1 MVISEGVSQNEQ
13 CDDESRVKLSILSA
27 LRYSLVAKNR
37 EIMNLQAEME
47 EIETYLKTTEEE
59 AETLKTE
66 ICNKTT
72 TPDTL
77 DIETLCVDA
86 SVRDCCEVSIKAS
99 YNYSAVRNC

>member
-13 CDDESRVKLSILSA
+13 CDDESRVKLSILSG

-47 EIETYLKTTEEE
+47 KIETYLKTTEEK

-86 SVRDCCEVSIKAS
+86 SVRDCCEVSIKAI
-99 YNYSAVRNC
+99 